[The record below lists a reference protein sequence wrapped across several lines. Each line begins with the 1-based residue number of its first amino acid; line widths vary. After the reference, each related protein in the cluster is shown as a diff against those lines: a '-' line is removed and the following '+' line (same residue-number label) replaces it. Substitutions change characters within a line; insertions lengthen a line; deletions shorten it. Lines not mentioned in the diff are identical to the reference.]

1 MYREI
6 WVSNS
11 SKAELQTT
19 QLQGLFNGLT
29 EHEQEMISGGGQLD
43 GRDDCW
49 CVGVVLVKSIERS
62 TPLLAKALTNNE

>member
-11 SKAELQTT
+11 PKAGLQTT
-19 QLQGLFNGLT
+19 QLQGLFIGLT
-29 EHEQEMISGGGQLD
+29 EHEQEMISGGGQRN

-49 CVGVVLVKSIERS
+49 CIGLVLVKTIDRAS
-62 TPLLAKALTNNE
+62 PLIAKALTTR